1 MKLGLEKLLDDRG
14 LQQALQAKRIGIVGH
29 PASVTAGMVHSLD
42 ALMSVDS
49 LRISAAFGPQH
60 GMRGDKQ
67 DNMVESPDYLDPR
80 HQIPVFSLY
89 GDTRRPTP
97 AMMDHCDVILFDV
110 QDIGCRI
117 YTYATTLLYMMEACM
132 QARKPLWV
140 LDRPNPAGR
149 SVEGTLLQPGWESFV
164 GAAPILMRHGITLG
178 EMARWYAQHFNMD
191 IDLHIITMEAYHPHD
206 APGYGWP
213 AELAWV
219 NPSPNASSLNMARCF
234 PGTVLLEATQLSE
247 GRGTTIPL
255 EVVGAP
261 DIDIQHILTKME
273 QLAPQWL
280 RGILLRPCYFEPTF
294 HKHTGKLCQGLQIH
308 TDTPHYRAAEFKPF
322 RFMCL
327 FLKSLRLLDPP
338 YNLWRKHAYEYEQNR
353 LPMDLIN
360 GGPFIREWIDDPQA
374 TPADLEQRLKHDE
387 QIWQEQIQQILLY

>member
-1 MKLGLEKLLDDRG
+1 MKLGLEKLLDDGG
-14 LQQALQAKRIGIVGH
+14 LQQALLGKRIGIVGH

-42 ALMSVDS
+42 ALMSVDG
-49 LRISAAFGPQH
+49 LQISAAFGPQH

-117 YTYATTLLYMMEACM
+117 YTYATTLLYMLEACM
-132 QARKPLWV
+132 LARKPLWV

-149 SVEGTLLQPGWESFV
+149 PVEGTLLQPGWESFV

-178 EMARWYAQHFNMD
+178 EMARWYAKHFNMD

-206 APGYGWP
+206 TPGYGWP
-213 AELAWV
+213 PELAWV

-280 RGILLRPCYFEPTF
+280 RGMLLRPCYFEPTF

-308 TDTPHYRAAEFKPF
+308 TDTPRYRHEIFKPF

-327 FLKSLRLLDPP
+327 FLKSLRLLDPH

-374 TPADLEQRLKHDE
+374 TPTDLEQRLKHDE
-387 QIWQEQIQQILLY
+387 QIWKEQIQEILLY